1 MCATENKKFKTKA
14 EAKRKSVTFIY
25 IQIYESDT
33 RYKTLSYTIRLS
45 VTIKEYKEVPLS
57 LSLFQRPYSL
67 LEAVSDPKC
76 MMSAKIESALAD

>member
-57 LSLFQRPYSL
+57 LFQRPYSL
-67 LEAVSDPKC
+67 LEAASDPKC
-76 MMSAKIESALAD
+76 MMSVKTESALAD